1 MYQPMRVALLEDD
14 PDQAKIM
21 ALWLEA
27 AGHDCQTFG
36 LARDFKR
43 AVLRESFDLLII
55 DWMLPDIN
63 GDEVLAWVRRS
74 LDWPA
79 PVLFVT
85 QRDSE
90 QDVVRA
96 LELGADDFMAKPAK
110 RLELVA
116 RVNALGRRAHHTRP
130 EDGALQFGS
139 YELDLPTHTLRRDG
153 KDVDLTNK
161 EFDLA
166 LFLFRNN
173 SRVLSRGHI
182 LESVWGS
189 TSELNTRTVDTHV
202 SRLRRKLDLSET
214 NGWRLRAVYQHG
226 YRLEPVDDE
235 SHEPE
240 SAAS

>member
-1 MYQPMRVALLEDD
+1 MRVALLEDD
-14 PDQAKIM
+14 SDQAQLM

-36 LARDFKR
+36 LARDFMR
-43 AVLRESFDLLII
+43 ALARESFDILII

-63 GDEVLAWVRRS
+63 GDEVVSWVRQN
-74 LDWPA
+74 LDWPV

-96 LELGADDFMAKPAK
+96 LELGADDYMAKPAK
-110 RLELVA
+110 RFELVA
-116 RVNALGRRAHHTRP
+116 RVNALGRRAQHARIDEGT
-130 EDGALQFGS
+130 LQFGS
-139 YELDLPTHTLRRDG
+139 YEMDLSTHTLRRG
-153 KDVDLTNK
+153 GEEVELTNK

-173 SRVLSRGHI
+173 GRVLSRGHI

-189 TSELNTRTVDTHV
+189 TSELNTRTVDTHI
-202 SRLRRKLDLSET
+202 SRLRRKLDLSEI

-226 YRLEPVDDE
+226 YRLEPVDRD
-235 SHEPE
+235 SREPE
-240 SAAS
+240 SVAG